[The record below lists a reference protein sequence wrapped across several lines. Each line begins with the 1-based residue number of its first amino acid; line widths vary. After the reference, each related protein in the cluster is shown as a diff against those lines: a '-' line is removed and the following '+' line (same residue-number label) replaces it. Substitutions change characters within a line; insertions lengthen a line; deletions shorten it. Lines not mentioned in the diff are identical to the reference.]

1 MKNDNVDKNYNRE
14 DNKGKQEKEDG
25 ERVTAHVQGGEAQ
38 RLTGETVT
46 VVGPGNFLVI
56 LDQDQL
62 SPWL

>member
-38 RLTGETVT
+38 RLIRETVT
-46 VVGPGNFLVI
+46 VVGPEHL
-56 LDQDQL
+56 
-62 SPWL
+62 W